1 MAPRPGRRGTITQ
14 RDQKILET
22 LFFCRYL
29 STKQIAALFFG
40 SVGRARARLIEL
52 DDKQYITRRT
62 MYVRDPT
69 WETRSAPEAVWHLT
83 KGGFDAVVQSLE
95 LDEDY
100 TPNQLLPKWA
110 RHYVLAN
117 EVYVAARDGLDDELH
132 PYPEWEWRHEK
143 RALYE
148 GEYQNEKYKHN
159 PDAHVVFRDHT
170 FIVERQTAESKV
182 GPKAIYKKVADHK
195 LYARLRLGGP
205 AEVLFACDDLRV
217 ARQAERAGE
226 EYGMRVIGGDVARIA
241 DYLYTSAVRLS

>member
-1 MAPRPGRRGTITQ
+1 MALKTGRGGTITR
-14 RDQKILET
+14 RDQKIFEA

-40 SVGRARARLIEL
+40 SAGRARARLSEL
-52 DDKQYITRRT
+52 YDKGYVTPRS
-62 MYVRDPT
+62 MYVRDPS
-69 WETRSAPEAVWHLT
+69 WEVRAAPQSVWHLT
-83 KGGFDAVVQSLE
+83 REGFGSVVENLG

-100 TPNQLLPKWA
+100 TPKQLLPERA

-117 EVYVAARDGLDDELH
+117 EVYVAARDGLDDELD

-148 GEYQNEKYKHN
+148 GEYENVGYVHN
-159 PDAHVVFRDHT
+159 PDAHVVFRGHT

-182 GPKAIYKKVADHK
+182 GPKAIYKKVADHR
-195 LYARLRLGGP
+195 LYANLRLGGS
-205 AEVLFACDDLRV
+205 AEVLFACDDPNV

-226 EYGMRVIGGDVARIA
+226 EYGIRVIGGDVARVA